1 MQKRVKLRIDLE
13 KEYGIVLEGGGARGA
28 YQIGVWKALREAGMK
43 IKGVAGTSV
52 GALNGALI
60 CMDDLGKAE
69 EIWGNMTYSTVFNVD
84 DSMIGKLKKFGVRSM
99 KVTDAAAE
107 FRRLFS
113 DRGLDI
119 APLKKLLEETVD
131 EERIRRSPRDFCA
144 ASFSV
149 TDRKEE
155 DFDVKAAPPGTIKDI
170 MMASAYFPG
179 FKQEKLGGKM
189 YLDGGSVNNV
199 PVDLLTDRGYK
210 DIIVIRLYGIGVDR
224 RRFMDIPEDV
234 TVHEIAPRRNLG
246 GILEFDSA
254 RTRKNMKLGYFD
266 GLRFL
271 YGLCGRKY
279 YLDMPYSEAY
289 YFGRIM
295 SELDMFKEWLRP
307 YVKEHEFAK
316 LTGYRVYT
324 EKIFPFLARKLRL
337 QPEWD
342 YRDLYGAVL
351 EVFAKKM
358 QMEVYEVYTPDDIV
372 GKIHELFSDRLTIE

>member
-1 MQKRVKLRIDLE
+1 MKLRIDLE

-179 FKQEKLGGKM
+179 FKQEKLGGKT

-199 PVDLLTDRGYK
+199 PVDLLADRGYK
-210 DIIVIRLYGIGVDR
+210 DIIVIRFYGIGVDR

-234 TVHEIAPRRNLG
+234 TVREIAPRRNLG

-372 GKIHELFSDRLTIE
+372 GKIHELFSDRLTIG

>member
-1 MQKRVKLRIDLE
+1 MKLRIDLE

-179 FKQEKLGGKM
+179 FKQEKPGGKT

-351 EVFAKKM
+351 EVLAKKM

-372 GKIHELFSDRLTIE
+372 GKIHELFSDRLTIG

>member
-1 MQKRVKLRIDLE
+1 MKLRIDLE

-28 YQIGVWKALREAGMK
+28 YQIGVWKALRETGVK
-43 IKGVAGTSV
+43 IRGVAGTSV

-60 CMDDLGKAE
+60 CMDDLEKAE
-69 EIWGNMTYSTVFNVD
+69 EIWGTMTYSTIFQVD
-84 DSMIGKLKKFGVRSM
+84 DPMIAKLKKFGVRSM
-99 KVTDAAAE
+99 KMTDAAAE
-107 FRRLFS
+107 FKRLFS

-155 DFDVKAAPPGTIKDI
+155 DFDVKEAPPGTMKDM

-179 FKQEKLGGKM
+179 FKQEKIGGKT

-224 RRFMDIPEDV
+224 RKFMDIPADV
-234 TVHEIAPRRNLG
+234 TIHEIAPGRNLG

-254 RTRKNMKLGYFD
+254 RTKKNMKLGYFD

-295 SELDMFKEWLRP
+295 SELDLFKIWLRP
-307 YVKEHEFAK
+307 YVKEDEFAK

-324 EKIFPFLARKLRL
+324 EKIFPFLAKKLRL
-337 QPEWD
+337 CSEWD
-342 YRDLYGAVL
+342 YRDLYSAVL
-351 EVFAKKM
+351 ELFAKKM
-358 QMEVYEVYTPDDIV
+358 QLEVYRVYTPDEIV
-372 GKIHELFSDRLTIE
+372 GKIHELLSDKLTVG

>member
-1 MQKRVKLRIDLE
+1 MKLRIDLE

-155 DFDVKAAPPGTIKDI
+155 DFDVKEAPPGTMKDM

-179 FKQEKLGGKM
+179 FKQEKIGGKT

-224 RRFMDIPEDV
+224 RKFMEIPADV
-234 TVHEIAPRRNLG
+234 TIHEIAPGRNLG

-254 RTRKNMKLGYFD
+254 RTKKNMKLGYFD

-295 SELDMFKEWLRP
+295 SELDLFKIWLKP
-307 YVKEHEFAK
+307 YVKEDEFAK

-324 EKIFPFLARKLRL
+324 EKIFPFLAKKLRL
-337 QPEWD
+337 CSEWD

-351 EVFAKKM
+351 ELFAKKM
-358 QMEVYEVYTPDDIV
+358 QLEVYRVYTPDEIV
-372 GKIHELFSDRLTIE
+372 GKIHELLSDKLTVG

>member
-1 MQKRVKLRIDLE
+1 MKLRIDPE

-113 DRGLDI
+113 DKGLDI
-119 APLKKLLEETVD
+119 APLKKLLEETAD
-131 EERIRRSPRDFCA
+131 EERIRRSPRDFCV

-155 DFDVKAAPPGTIKDI
+155 DFDVKAAPPGTMKNIL
-170 MMASAYFPG
+170 MASAYFPG
-179 FKQEKLGGKM
+179 FKQEKLGGKT

-337 QPEWD
+337 RPEWD

-351 EVFAKKM
+351 EVLAKKM

-372 GKIHELFSDRLTIE
+372 GKIHELFSDRLTIG

>member
-1 MQKRVKLRIDLE
+1 MKLRIDLE

-155 DFDVKAAPPGTIKDI
+155 DFDVKAAPPGTMKNIL
-170 MMASAYFPG
+170 MASAYFPG
-179 FKQEKLGGKM
+179 FKQEKLGGKT

-295 SELDMFKEWLRP
+295 SELDLFKIWLRP
-307 YVKEHEFAK
+307 YVKEDEFAK

-324 EKIFPFLARKLRL
+324 EKIFPFLAKKLRL
-337 QPEWD
+337 CSEWD

-351 EVFAKKM
+351 ELFAKKM
-358 QMEVYEVYTPDDIV
+358 QLEVYRVYTPDEIV
-372 GKIHELFSDRLTIE
+372 GKIHELLSDKLTVG

>member
-1 MQKRVKLRIDLE
+1 MKLGIDLE

-155 DFDVKAAPPGTIKDI
+155 DFDVKEAPPGTMKDM

-179 FKQEKLGGKM
+179 FKQEKIGGKT

-224 RRFMDIPEDV
+224 RKFMDIPADV
-234 TVHEIAPRRNLG
+234 TIHEIAPGRNLG

-254 RTRKNMKLGYFD
+254 RTKKNMKLGYFD

-295 SELDMFKEWLRP
+295 SELDLFKIWLRP
-307 YVKEHEFAK
+307 YVKEDEFAK

-324 EKIFPFLARKLRL
+324 EKIFPFLAKKLRL
-337 QPEWD
+337 CTEWD

-351 EVFAKKM
+351 ELFAKKM
-358 QMEVYEVYTPDDIV
+358 QLEVYRVYTPDEIV
-372 GKIHELFSDRLTIE
+372 GKIHELLSDKLTVG

>member
-1 MQKRVKLRIDLE
+1 MKLGIDLE

-155 DFDVKAAPPGTIKDI
+155 DFDVKEAPPGTMKDM

-179 FKQEKLGGKM
+179 FKQEKIGGKT

-224 RRFMDIPEDV
+224 RKFMEIPADV
-234 TVHEIAPRRNLG
+234 TIHEIAPGRNLG

-254 RTRKNMKLGYFD
+254 RTKKNMKLGYFD

-295 SELDMFKEWLRP
+295 SELDLFKIWLKP
-307 YVKEHEFAK
+307 YVKEDDFAK

-324 EKIFPFLARKLRL
+324 EKIFPFLAKKLRL
-337 QPEWD
+337 CSEWD
-342 YRDLYGAVL
+342 YRDFYGAVL
-351 EVFAKKM
+351 ELFAKKM
-358 QMEVYEVYTPDDIV
+358 QLEVYRVYTPDEIV
-372 GKIHELFSDRLTIE
+372 GKIHELLSDKLTVG

>member
-1 MQKRVKLRIDLE
+1 MKLGIDLE

-155 DFDVKAAPPGTIKDI
+155 DFDVKEAPPGTMKDM

-179 FKQEKLGGKM
+179 FKQEKIGGKT

-224 RRFMDIPEDV
+224 RKFMEIPADV
-234 TVHEIAPRRNLG
+234 TIHEIAPGRNLG

-254 RTRKNMKLGYFD
+254 RTKKNMKLGYFD

-295 SELDMFKEWLRP
+295 SELDLFKIWLRP
-307 YVKEHEFAK
+307 YVKEDEFAK

-324 EKIFPFLARKLRL
+324 EKIFPFLAKKLRL
-337 QPEWD
+337 CSEWD

-351 EVFAKKM
+351 ELFAKKM
-358 QMEVYEVYTPDDIV
+358 QLEVYRVYTPDEIV
-372 GKIHELFSDRLTIE
+372 GKIHELLSDKLTVG

>member
-1 MQKRVKLRIDLE
+1 MKLRIDLE

-131 EERIRRSPRDFCA
+131 EEQIRCSPRDFCA

-155 DFDVKAAPPGTIKDI
+155 DFDVKAAPPGTMKDI

-179 FKQEKLGGKM
+179 FKQEKLGGKT

-224 RRFMDIPEDV
+224 RRFMDISEDV

>member
-1 MQKRVKLRIDLE
+1 MKLRIDLE

-28 YQIGVWKALREAGMK
+28 YQIGVWKALREAGVK

-52 GALNGALI
+52 GALNAALI

-69 EIWGNMTYSTVFNVD
+69 EIWGNMTYSTVFNLD

-155 DFDVKAAPPGTIKDI
+155 DFDVKAAPPGTMKNI

-307 YVKEHEFAK
+307 YVKEREFAK

-358 QMEVYEVYTPDDIV
+358 QMEVYKVYTPDDIV
-372 GKIHELFSDRLTIE
+372 GKIHELLSDRLTIG

>member
-1 MQKRVKLRIDLE
+1 MKLRIDLE

-179 FKQEKLGGKM
+179 FKQEKLGGKT

-358 QMEVYEVYTPDDIV
+358 QMEVYEVYTPDDIG
-372 GKIHELFSDRLTIE
+372 GKIHELFSDRLTIG

>member
-1 MQKRVKLRIDLE
+1 MKLRIDLE

-28 YQIGVWKALREAGMK
+28 YQIGVWKALREAGVK
-43 IKGVAGTSV
+43 IRGVAGTSV

-60 CMDDLGKAE
+60 CMDDLEKAE
-69 EIWGNMTYSTVFNVD
+69 EIWGNMTYSTVFRVD
-84 DSMIGKLKKFGVRSM
+84 DPMIAKLKKFGVRSM
-99 KVTDAAAE
+99 KMTDAAAE
-107 FRRLFS
+107 FKRLFS

-155 DFDVKAAPPGTIKDI
+155 DFDVTEAPPGTMKDM

-179 FKQEKLGGKM
+179 FKQEKIGGKT

-224 RRFMDIPEDV
+224 RKFMDIPADV
-234 TVHEIAPRRNLG
+234 TIHEIAPGRNLG

-254 RTRKNMKLGYFD
+254 RTKKNMKLGYFD

-295 SELDMFKEWLRP
+295 SELDLFKIWLRP
-307 YVKEHEFAK
+307 YVKEDEFAK

-324 EKIFPFLARKLRL
+324 EKIFPFLAKKLRL
-337 QPEWD
+337 CTEWD

-351 EVFAKKM
+351 ELFAKKM
-358 QMEVYEVYTPDDIV
+358 QLEVYRVYTPDEIV
-372 GKIHELFSDRLTIE
+372 GKIHELLSDKLTVG

>member
-1 MQKRVKLRIDLE
+1 MKLRIDLE

-155 DFDVKAAPPGTIKDI
+155 DFDVKAAPPGTMKDI

-179 FKQEKLGGKM
+179 FKQEKLGGKT

-351 EVFAKKM
+351 EVLAKKM

-372 GKIHELFSDRLTIE
+372 GKIHELFSDRLTI

>member
-1 MQKRVKLRIDLE
+1 MKLRIDLE

-155 DFDVKAAPPGTIKDI
+155 DFDVKAAPLGTIKDI

-179 FKQEKLGGKM
+179 FKQEKLGGKT

-351 EVFAKKM
+351 EVLAKKM

-372 GKIHELFSDRLTIE
+372 GKIHELFSDRLTI

>member
-1 MQKRVKLRIDLE
+1 MKLRIDLE

-28 YQIGVWKALREAGMK
+28 YQIGVWKALRETGVK
-43 IKGVAGTSV
+43 IRGVAGTSV

-60 CMDDLGKAE
+60 CMDDLEKAE
-69 EIWGNMTYSTVFNVD
+69 EIWGTMTYSTIFQVD
-84 DSMIGKLKKFGVRSM
+84 DPMIAKLKKFGVRSM
-99 KVTDAAAE
+99 KMTDAAAE
-107 FRRLFS
+107 FKRLFS

-155 DFDVKAAPPGTIKDI
+155 DFDVKEAPPGTMKDM

-179 FKQEKLGGKM
+179 FKQEKIGGKT

-224 RRFMDIPEDV
+224 RKFMDIPADV
-234 TVHEIAPRRNLG
+234 TIHEITPGRNLG

-295 SELDMFKEWLRP
+295 SELDLFKIWLRP
-307 YVKEHEFAK
+307 YVKEDEFAK

-324 EKIFPFLARKLRL
+324 EKIFPFLAKKLRL
-337 QPEWD
+337 CSEWD
-342 YRDLYGAVL
+342 YRDLYSAVL
-351 EVFAKKM
+351 ELFAKKM
-358 QMEVYEVYTPDDIV
+358 QLEVYRVYTPDEIV
-372 GKIHELFSDRLTIE
+372 GKIHELLSDKLTVG

>member
-1 MQKRVKLRIDLE
+1 MKLRIDLE

-28 YQIGVWKALREAGMK
+28 YQIGVWKALQEVGMK

-60 CMDDLGKAE
+60 CMDDLEKAE

-155 DFDVKAAPPGTIKDI
+155 DFDIKAAPPGTMKDM

-179 FKQEKLGGKM
+179 FKQEKFGGKT

-199 PVDLLTDRGYK
+199 PVDLLADRGYK

-271 YGLCGRKY
+271 YDLCGRKY

-307 YVKEHEFAK
+307 YVKEQEFAK

-324 EKIFPFLARKLRL
+324 EKIFPFLAKKLRL
-337 QPEWD
+337 RPEWD

-358 QMEVYEVYTPDDIV
+358 QMEVYKVYTPDDIV
-372 GKIHELFSDRLTIE
+372 GKIHELLADRLTIG

>member
-1 MQKRVKLRIDLE
+1 MKLRIDLE

-28 YQIGVWKALREAGMK
+28 YQIGVWKALREAGVK
-43 IKGVAGTSV
+43 IRGVAGTSV

-60 CMDDLGKAE
+60 CMDDLEKAE
-69 EIWGNMTYSTVFNVD
+69 EIWGNMTYSTVFHVD
-84 DSMIGKLKKFGVRSM
+84 GSMIGKLKKFGALSM

-107 FRRLFS
+107 FKRLFS

-155 DFDVKAAPPGTIKDI
+155 DFDVKEAPPGTMKDM

-179 FKQEKLGGKM
+179 FKQEKIGGKT

-224 RRFMDIPEDV
+224 RKFMDIPADV
-234 TVHEIAPRRNLG
+234 TIHEIAPGRNLG

-254 RTRKNMKLGYFD
+254 RTKKNMKLGYFD

-295 SELDMFKEWLRP
+295 SELDLFKIWLRP
-307 YVKEHEFAK
+307 YVKEDEFAK

-324 EKIFPFLARKLRL
+324 EKIFPFLAKKLRL
-337 QPEWD
+337 CTEWD

-351 EVFAKKM
+351 ELFAKKM
-358 QMEVYEVYTPDDIV
+358 QLEVYRVYTPDEIV
-372 GKIHELFSDRLTIE
+372 GKIHELLSDKLTVG

>member
-1 MQKRVKLRIDLE
+1 
-13 KEYGIVLEGGGARGA
+13 
-28 YQIGVWKALREAGMK
+28 
-43 IKGVAGTSV
+43 
-52 GALNGALI
+52 
-60 CMDDLGKAE
+60 MDDLEKAE
-69 EIWGNMTYSTVFNVD
+69 EIWGNMTYSTVFRVD
-84 DSMIGKLKKFGVRSM
+84 DPMIAKLKKFGVRSM
-99 KVTDAAAE
+99 KMTDAAAE
-107 FRRLFS
+107 FKRLFS

-155 DFDVKAAPPGTIKDI
+155 DFDVKEAPPGTMKDM

-179 FKQEKLGGKM
+179 FKQEKIGGKT

-224 RRFMDIPEDV
+224 RKFMDIPADV
-234 TVHEIAPRRNLG
+234 TIHEIAPGRNLG

-254 RTRKNMKLGYFD
+254 STKKNMKLGYFD

-295 SELDMFKEWLRP
+295 SELDLFKIWLRP
-307 YVKEHEFAK
+307 YVKEDEFAK

-324 EKIFPFLARKLRL
+324 EKIFPFLAKKLRL
-337 QPEWD
+337 CTEWD

-351 EVFAKKM
+351 ELFAKKM
-358 QMEVYEVYTPDDIV
+358 QLEVYRVYTPDEIV
-372 GKIHELFSDRLTIE
+372 GKIHELLSDKLTVG

>member
-1 MQKRVKLRIDLE
+1 MKLRIDLE

-155 DFDVKAAPPGTIKDI
+155 DFDVKEAPPGTMKDM

-179 FKQEKLGGKM
+179 FKQEKIGGKT

-199 PVDLLTDRGYK
+199 PVNLLTDRGYK

-224 RRFMDIPEDV
+224 RKFMDIPADV
-234 TVHEIAPRRNLG
+234 TIHEIAPGRNLG

-254 RTRKNMKLGYFD
+254 RTKKNMKLGYFD

-295 SELDMFKEWLRP
+295 SELDLFKIWLRP
-307 YVKEHEFAK
+307 YVKEDEFAK

-324 EKIFPFLARKLRL
+324 EKIFPFLAKKLRL
-337 QPEWD
+337 CTEWD

-351 EVFAKKM
+351 ELFAKKM
-358 QMEVYEVYTPDDIV
+358 QLEVYRVYTPDEIV
-372 GKIHELFSDRLTIE
+372 GKIHELLSDKLTVG

>member
-1 MQKRVKLRIDLE
+1 MKLRIDLE

-179 FKQEKLGGKM
+179 FKQEKLGGKT

-295 SELDMFKEWLRP
+295 SELDLFKIWLRP
-307 YVKEHEFAK
+307 YVKEDEFAK

-324 EKIFPFLARKLRL
+324 EKIFPFLAKKLRL
-337 QPEWD
+337 CTEWD

-351 EVFAKKM
+351 ELFAKKM
-358 QMEVYEVYTPDDIV
+358 QLEVYRVYTPDEIV
-372 GKIHELFSDRLTIE
+372 GKIHELLSDKLTVG

>member
-1 MQKRVKLRIDLE
+1 MKLRIDLE

-155 DFDVKAAPPGTIKDI
+155 DFDVKAAPPGTMKNIL
-170 MMASAYFPG
+170 MASAYFPG
-179 FKQEKLGGKM
+179 FKQEKLGGKT

-295 SELDMFKEWLRP
+295 SELDLFKIWLKP
-307 YVKEHEFAK
+307 YVKEDEFAK

-324 EKIFPFLARKLRL
+324 EKIFPFLAKKLRL
-337 QPEWD
+337 CSEWD
-342 YRDLYGAVL
+342 YRDLYGAAL
-351 EVFAKKM
+351 ELFAKKM
-358 QMEVYEVYTPDDIV
+358 QLEVYRVYTPDEIV
-372 GKIHELFSDRLTIE
+372 GKIHELLSDKLTVG

>member
-1 MQKRVKLRIDLE
+1 MKLRIDLE

-28 YQIGVWKALREAGMK
+28 YQIGVWKALREVGMK

-60 CMDDLGKAE
+60 CMDDLEKAE

-131 EERIRRSPRDFCA
+131 EERIGRSPRDFCA
-144 ASFSV
+144 ASFSI
-149 TDRKEE
+149 TDRMEE
-155 DFDVKAAPPGTIKDI
+155 DFDIKAAPPGTMKDM

-179 FKQEKLGGKM
+179 FKQEKFCGKT

-199 PVDLLTDRGYK
+199 PVDLLADRGYK

-307 YVKEHEFAK
+307 YVKEQEFAK

-324 EKIFPFLARKLRL
+324 EKIFPFLAKKLRL
-337 QPEWD
+337 RPEWD

-358 QMEVYEVYTPDDIV
+358 QMEVYKVYTPDDIV
-372 GKIHELFSDRLTIE
+372 GKIHELLTDRLMIG

>member
-1 MQKRVKLRIDLE
+1 MRLTLDPSL
-13 KEYGIVLEGGGARGA
+13 EYGVVLEGGGARGA
-28 YQIGVWKALREAGMK
+28 YQIGALKAVTEAG
-43 IKGVAGTSV
+43 IRIGAVAGASV
-52 GALNGALI
+52 GALNGAFL
-60 CMDDLGKAE
+60 CMGDLKAAE
-69 EIWGNMTYSTVFNVD
+69 ELWGNLAYSQILNVEDETIRAIKTLGLKASTVPQL
-84 DSMIGKLKKFGVRSM
+84 MAEAR
-99 KVTDAAAE
+99 KVV
-107 FRRLFS
+107 S
-113 DRGLDI
+113 GRGLDI
-119 APLKKLLEETVD
+119 TPFKELLEKYVD
-131 EERIRRSPRDFCA
+131 EEKIRSSPCDLYVT
-144 ASFSV
+144 SLSV
-149 TDRKEE
+149 TDRREVV
-155 DFDVKAAPPGTIKDI
+155 FDVKQAPSGTIKDVLL
-170 MMASAYFPG
+170 ASAFFPA
-179 FKQEKLGGKM
+179 FKNEKLGGKT

-199 PVDLLTDRGYK
+199 PVNLLTDRGYK

-295 SELDMFKEWLRP
+295 SELDMFKECLRP
-307 YVKEHEFAK
+307 YVKEPEFAK

-337 QPEWD
+337 RPEWD

-351 EVFAKKM
+351 EVLAKKM

-372 GKIHELFSDRLTIE
+372 GKIHELFSDRLTIG